1 MIGHQTRDNALM
13 SSSSSHQEEDK
24 SGWNRC
30 SPVGAMPH
38 RFSLAI
44 PSDIAVFRAEIV
56 INTARSFLL
65 VYHRQ
70 NIGWS

>member
-1 MIGHQTRDNALM
+1 MEQKFPCGDDT
-13 SSSSSHQEEDK
+13 
-24 SGWNRC
+24 
-30 SPVGAMPH
+30 H

-65 VYHRQ
+65 VWHRQ
-70 NIGWS
+70 NIDWMYAKNRLTILQ